1 MGLYGD
7 APEQKDYGEATAE
20 TIQAQY
26 DFITG
31 TGQFEG
37 KGLIDMLPAEIKAR
51 GEYQDA
57 EIDLLTRQLLGEI
70 KRTDEQG
77 RYVSGQRYLDA
88 GGQEI
93 SDFQQITDEADRGRL
108 WLQTSPHIQAAFDS
122 GGRTRAERTKIA
134 DIRREGGTAE
144 DFAKWHRDL
153 AQTGTYG
160 RDEQDLSQFVDEP
173 HRGAFQQQLVEGT
186 EFTEEPVYIEGKPG
200 TIASREGGVLDLYGG
215 NTKVRQFSQAKYQEN
230 LDAGMGEEEAREA
243 ATTWGTAGFDPDT
256 GEFKGLIP
264 MMQEAQAYIA
274 SQQRESDISDVEA
287 FGGRATEA
295 IRSQGDIQE
304 VLDNIERQV
313 AANEAAVDPLRKQLL
328 TRANEL
334 ANAQLSDREKQQLE
348 QLMRSREAAG
358 GRLRDYGAGTREVQ
372 TVMEEDWN
380 RGMQGALA
388 GGQLMAGESAMQTN
402 LLGQL
407 MTRMGVEQATSADPF
422 MAILGRPSQAAP
434 TAQSVLS
441 TGAGLMAQSG
451 PEYINPESG
460 LPYISNQYTNEANM
474 YAADQAATASMVGGV
489 FWWCWRSAKW
499 RLV

>member
-57 EIDLLTRQLLGEI
+57 EMDLLTRQLLGEVI
-70 KRTDEQG
+70 RFDEDG
-77 RYVSGQRYLDA
+77 R
-88 GGQEI
+88 
-93 SDFQQITDEADRGRL
+93 
-108 WLQTSPHIQAAFDS
+108 
-122 GGRTRAERTKIA
+122 
-134 DIRREGGTAE
+134 
-144 DFAKWHRDL
+144 
-153 AQTGTYG
+153 AQTGTRRVAVDPEALGGYEMREVSG
-160 RDEQDLSQFVDEP
+160 NRWGLYKDGQYTGHQSGIPADLSQFVDEP

-200 TIASREGGVLDLYGG
+200 TIASREGGALDLYGG
-215 NTKVRQFSQAKYQEN
+215 NTRVKQFNQAKYQEN
-230 LDAGMGEEEAREA
+230 LDAGMGEEEARKA
-243 ATTWGTAGFDPDT
+243 ATTWGTAGFDPET

-264 MMQEAQAYIA
+264 MMQEAQAYIT

-287 FGGRATEA
+287 LGDRATEA

-313 AANEAAVDPLRKQLL
+313 AANEAGVDPLRKQLL

-334 ANAQLSDREKQQLE
+334 ANAQLSDKEKHDLGQLIDA
-348 QLMRSREAAG
+348 RSARSGKIRDRGAE
-358 GRLRDYGAGTREVQ
+358 RDYVQ
-372 TVMEEDWN
+372 GIMEADWN

-388 GGQLMAGESAMQTN
+388 GGQLMAGESAIQTN

-407 MTRMGVEQATSADPF
+407 MTRLGAEQATSADPL
-422 MAILGRPSQAAP
+422 MAILGRPSQSAP

-474 YAADQAATASMVGGV
+474 YAADKSATASMVGGV
-489 FWWCWRSAKW
+489 FGGVGDLLGGDWFKFGKKKGGGEY
-499 RLV
+499 V